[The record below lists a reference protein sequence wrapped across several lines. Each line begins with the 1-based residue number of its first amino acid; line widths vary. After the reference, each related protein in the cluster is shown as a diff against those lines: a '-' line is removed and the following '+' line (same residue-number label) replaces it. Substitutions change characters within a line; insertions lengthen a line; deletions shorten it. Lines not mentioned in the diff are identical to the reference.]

1 MKRIL
6 VILVTYKPEEEI
18 LKRNIEAFIDFVDKI
33 LIWENT
39 PLEEARKYRYVEH
52 SKIEYEEMAKI
63 PDCRY
68 HSIML

>member
-18 LKRNIEAFIDFVDKI
+18 LKRNIEAFIDYVDKI

-39 PLEEARKYRYVEH
+39 PLEEARNTG
-52 SKIEYEEMAKI
+52 M
-63 PDCRY
+63 
-68 HSIML
+68 